1 MNLTVNTLL
10 FVLLIQCGITAAVM
24 WPANSAENSSTNHIL
39 APSSMGSIDEI
50 HIGDE
55 FDNEAVLVKSG
66 EQWLLPNLE
75 NLPADSTKVNS
86 LIENVI
92 NNTVVWPIA
101 HSPAARQRFQVAD
114 YYYQRRLTF
123 FSQGKNLDTIY
134 LGTSPGFRKVHA
146 RNDNQDAIFSITLN
160 TFDTPAVSGA
170 WLEPRLL
177 QIRTPVRIDSDF
189 YNLRFEN
196 GHWLSGIGG
205 TPDESELESL
215 ITALKSIQI
224 DGVANE
230 DLQRELS
237 SAEADLILH
246 IQSLAGDVTLEL
258 ITLDNEHFINSSEYP
273 FFFKLSA
280 FDFDR
285 LTGIDPRLV
294 SGEDNAPQ

>member
-1 MNLTVNTLL
+1 
-10 FVLLIQCGITAAVM
+10 
-24 WPANSAENSSTNHIL
+24 
-39 APSSMGSIDEI
+39 MGSIDEI

-205 TPDESELESL
+205 TPDESELEAL